1 MQRTQKFLKGQSGQG
16 IPGFLVLLAL
26 LVNAAVIGAGG
37 YYFWSQ
43 KQKAEKEITNAK
55 TATTIQEAKAS
66 KEEPPKNKQYFKKI
80 VPFEPILTNLAG
92 DNGRR
97 ILRLTLE
104 MEFEGEDVLNEVK
117 ILKPV
122 LRDIIVTS
130 AGALDF
136 EEAMKPDG
144 KKHLKEKIMQGVNAR
159 LSSGNK
165 VVEIFFSEFETN

>member
-1 MQRTQKFLKGQSGQG
+1 MQRIQKFSKGQSGQG

-26 LVNAAVIGAGG
+26 LVNAAVIGVGG

-43 KQKAEKEITNAK
+43 KQKAEKELTTSK
-55 TATTIQEAKAS
+55 VTTASQEVKPSLDEA
-66 KEEPPKNKQYFKKI
+66 PKNKQYFKKI

-122 LRDIIVTS
+122 LRDLIVTT
-130 AGALDF
+130 AGSMDF
-136 EEAMKPDG
+136 EEAMKPEG
-144 KKHLKEKIMQGVNAR
+144 KKHLKEKIMQSVNGR
-159 LSSGNK
+159 LSPGNK